1 MKIRIREIGHTAGL
15 NALEREW
22 DCLLGRSSVDSV
34 FLTWEHARTWWEF
47 YADGGMRLRVL
58 LAEDETGKLV
68 GIAPFM
74 TAPGDSPLREGFRH
88 LVMIGGTGD
97 SLSEYL
103 DLIIEPGCEVEI
115 SRVFARYVME
125 EMADDWDVLR
135 IGMAREDSTGLGAF
149 ADELDALGVELG
161 RARKHASPSLEL
173 SDSWESFLA
182 SRSQNFRRG
191 VRVARRKLE
200 RGREVTRRIVGDT
213 GEIGGAMDSLAELN
227 RKRWGEEGASFKT
240 RQFELFHRKLAERF
254 LGRGWLYLSVIEAD
268 GVAVGARYDFVYG
281 GKMWCFQGGWDPSFA
296 KVGLGKVMVADVVEW
311 AIGAGLSEYDFL
323 GGDARYKR
331 EWSSSQRWLVDYEAT
346 NPSSVRGVAYQMLR
360 AVKRVVMGCFG
371 AKGKENRNAE
381 AA

>member
-1 MKIRIREIGHTAGL
+1 MNIRIREIGHMAGL
-15 NALEREW
+15 NALECEW

-47 YADGGMRLRVL
+47 YADGAMRLKVL
-58 LAEDETGKLV
+58 LAEDEAGKVV

-74 TAPGDSPLREGFRH
+74 TAPGDSALKEGFRH

-103 DLIIEPGCEVEI
+103 DLIIAPGCEVEI
-115 SRVFARYVME
+115 AKIFARYVVE
-125 EMADDWDVLR
+125 KMADDWDVLR

-149 ADELDALGVELG
+149 ADELQKLGVELD
-161 RARKHASPSLEL
+161 RVRKHVSPSLEL
-173 SDSWESFLA
+173 ADSWESFLA

-191 VRVARRKLE
+191 VRVARKKLE
-200 RGREVTRRIVGDT
+200 SGRGVTRRIVGDT
-213 GEIGGAMDSLAELN
+213 SEISGAMDTLAELN

-240 RQFELFHRKLAERF
+240 EEFELFHRKLAERF

-281 GKMWCFQGGWDPSFA
+281 GKMWCFQGGWDPDFA

-311 AIGAGLSEYDFL
+311 AIGEGLNEYDFL

-331 EWSSSQRWLVDYEAT
+331 EWSSTQRWLVDYEAT
-346 NPSSVRGVAYQMLR
+346 NPRSVRGIAYHMLK
-360 AVKRVVMGCFG
+360 AVKRVVLGCFG
-371 AKGKENRNAE
+371 AGGNENRKAE